1 MALRT
6 YLSLGAFY
14 GADRRRDASRERDY
28 GLWWRG
34 DGPHDPTYRAAW
46 IEETGE
52 LYVMQHEGTL
62 GGGRVDV
69 LARFRDRLDL
79 DRRLSGWQD
88 VCGDRGSFRWLVER
102 IASWTTG
109 SSSAP
114 EAA

>member
-52 LYVMQHEGTL
+52 LYVMQYEGTP

-69 LARFRDRLDL
+69 LARFRDRLDCQVTTSHHQGIRFF
-79 DRRLSGWQD
+79 DDFRH
-88 VCGDRGSFRWLVER
+88 VVDRGFRFELHD
-102 IASWTTG
+102 
-109 SSSAP
+109 
-114 EAA
+114 